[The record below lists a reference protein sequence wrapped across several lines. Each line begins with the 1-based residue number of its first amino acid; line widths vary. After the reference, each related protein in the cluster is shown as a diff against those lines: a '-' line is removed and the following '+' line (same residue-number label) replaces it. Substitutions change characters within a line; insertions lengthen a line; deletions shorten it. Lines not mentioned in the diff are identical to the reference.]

1 MDPIGGKDAKGTRQ
15 LLVIPRYTIEAALL
29 PFRTEPSEFLVMPAS
44 GSVAGDFQNAE
55 AYEQIMGIRRLAPL
69 QIRRSV

>member
-1 MDPIGGKDAKGTRQ
+1 
-15 LLVIPRYTIEAALL
+15 
-29 PFRTEPSEFLVMPAS
+29 MPAS
-44 GSVAGDFQNAE
+44 DSVAGGFQNAE